1 MVNKENTK
9 IFQKRQLKWDSIILK
24 LIQKK
29 NFTGIKHGFVE
40 DPLGMHRT
48 PSNET
53 LISEIPNMITERNV
67 VIAAMQEQK
76 KQIQFFEEQAFS
88 YLLLKS
94 KFGYNTSWANPLRA
108 LWYLIKYF
116 WNLTSALH
124 QVRITYFWLGMFIS
138 RAPYDY
144 Q

>member
-67 VIAAMQEQK
+67 VIAAKQEQK
-76 KQIQFFEEQAFS
+76 KNKFNF
-88 YLLLKS
+88 LKS
-94 KFGYNTSWANPLRA
+94 KHF
-108 LWYLIKYF
+108 LIFF
-116 WNLTSALH
+116 WKASLATIPPELIH
-124 QVRITYFWLGMFIS
+124 
-138 RAPYDY
+138 
-144 Q
+144 

>member
-1 MVNKENTK
+1 M
-9 IFQKRQLKWDSIILK
+9 ILK
-24 LIQKK
+24 FIQKK

-40 DPLGMHRT
+40 DHLGMHRT

-76 KQIQFFEEQAFS
+76 KKKTQLFEEQAFS

-94 KFGYNTSWANPLRA
+94 KFGYN
-108 LWYLIKYF
+108 
-116 WNLTSALH
+116 
-124 QVRITYFWLGMFIS
+124 IS
-138 RAPYDY
+138 
-144 Q
+144 

>member
-1 MVNKENTK
+1 MVNKENTQ

-53 LISEIPNMITERNV
+53 LIYEIPNMITERNV
-67 VIAAMQEQK
+67 VIAAKQEQK
-76 KQIQFFEEQAFS
+76 KTNSIFWRASIFLSSFEKQVWLQ
-88 YLLLKS
+88 YLLS
-94 KFGYNTSWANPLRA
+94 
-108 LWYLIKYF
+108 
-116 WNLTSALH
+116 
-124 QVRITYFWLGMFIS
+124 
-138 RAPYDY
+138 
-144 Q
+144 

>member
-1 MVNKENTK
+1 
-9 IFQKRQLKWDSIILK
+9 
-24 LIQKK
+24 
-29 NFTGIKHGFVE
+29 
-40 DPLGMHRT
+40 MHRT

-94 KFGYNTSWANPLRA
+94 KFGYNTS
-108 LWYLIKYF
+108 
-116 WNLTSALH
+116 
-124 QVRITYFWLGMFIS
+124 
-138 RAPYDY
+138 
-144 Q
+144 